1 MTTVQNIKLNSIKQ
15 LLDLNGEKVNFD
27 LTFEVVSK
35 DKVPFETLVVTQKML
50 DSDEPLE
57 YKKITEGII
66 QGNIVSDK
74 GLYDNYF
81 LVLKSK
87 DNAECQVKISIKE
100 IPINKEFLQQQ
111 EMNNLLLKEEEQQI
125 RQQQIRQQQ
134 SQQQQSQNLQP
145 KTVKAPEPVESKKP
159 SSINW
164 KLILIVVL
172 CLLGFGAWYYL
183 TKIKPASL
191 AKNIAPIQQ
200 IPLVPVPQIELPPP
214 PAVVQNNIEATLSAS
229 SETPISG
236 LQNNLLS
243 KINSIDIW

>member
-87 DNAECQVKISIKE
+87 DNA
-100 IPINKEFLQQQ
+100 
-111 EMNNLLLKEEEQQI
+111 
-125 RQQQIRQQQ
+125 
-134 SQQQQSQNLQP
+134 
-145 KTVKAPEPVESKKP
+145 
-159 SSINW
+159 
-164 KLILIVVL
+164 
-172 CLLGFGAWYYL
+172 
-183 TKIKPASL
+183 
-191 AKNIAPIQQ
+191 
-200 IPLVPVPQIELPPP
+200 
-214 PAVVQNNIEATLSAS
+214 
-229 SETPISG
+229 
-236 LQNNLLS
+236 
-243 KINSIDIW
+243 

>member
-87 DNAECQVKISIKE
+87 DNAECQVKISIKD

-111 EMNNLLLKEEEQQI
+111 EMNNLLLKEEEQQQI

-134 SQQQQSQNLQP
+134 SQNLQP
-145 KTVKAPEPVESKKP
+145 KTPNTLKASEPADSKKP

-200 IPLVPVPQIELPPP
+200 IPIVPTVPQIELPPP
-214 PAVVQNNIEATLSAS
+214 ALVQNNIEATLSAT